1 MNRAYLQSLHA
12 ETKKNQ
18 ATQFIASIVNN
29 IKSVAS
35 SGATFY
41 EYDIMRTSFGSTPVV
56 PADPM
61 RGMILQSW
69 LSSLTEFINLL
80 KEAVGDCTIVVKV
93 TTMDENGNPTIVDAT
108 TEDASGN
115 LVDASGNPVEIVGN
129 MIKKV
134 IHISWD

>member
-1 MNRAYLQSLHA
+1 MNRAYLQSLHL

-18 ATQFIASIVNN
+18 ANQFIASIVNN

-41 EYDIMRTSFGSTPVV
+41 EYDILRTSFGPLPV
-56 PADPM
+56 PQPDPI
-61 RGMILQSW
+61 RGMFLQSW
-69 LSSLTEFINLL
+69 LSSLTEFIELL
-80 KEAVGDCTIVVKV
+80 KEAVGDCTITVKV
-93 TTMDENGNPTIVDAT
+93 TMMDENENATIVDVV
-108 TEDASGN
+108 EDASGN
-115 LVDASGNPVEIVGN
+115 LVDASGSVPLVGN